1 MEEEKKELEVQ
12 EELSEE
18 TLKTEQ
24 VEEPVSEESPAIEKQ
39 EEQKE
44 TNDGLPKAKPIAKIE
59 DERPY
64 EEIIETAR
72 LDFVKFYGKNRR
84 LSYIMMAIVMVV
96 AVGSVIL
103 ITQTAQIF
111 KILGW
116 VLIGSAVVG
125 MLVFYILTKNRIPA
139 RTQDYIKLINNI
151 LNGYNYTD
159 NNVTDAVTDEKEK
172 LDLSDLIV
180 DGVYKDLGNIASRNV
195 IHGKYN
201 GHSFTAADLGLY
213 NNAQGR
219 KRLSVFVGKYVA
231 SQNSLHF
238 TDHFIINIKKK
249 ENAVDLP
256 TGVENLT
263 VLLEEESFVIYGP
276 KDTDVKKVFGTKF
289 IPALRKIELDDILL
303 NANFVL
309 WAGHSTAYL
318 SYTDDIMTLP
328 FQSEFKGDA
337 NNKYRKDLY
346 DVLAAFDLINK

>member
-18 TLKTEQ
+18 TLETEQ
-24 VEEPVSEESPAIEKQ
+24 VKEPVSEETPAIEKQ
-39 EEQKE
+39 EKQKDV
-44 TNDGLPKAKPIAKIE
+44 NDALPKAKPIEKIN

-64 EEIIETAR
+64 EQIIESAR
-72 LDFVKFYGKNRR
+72 LDFVKFYNKNRR
-84 LSYIMMAIVMVV
+84 ISYIMMAVVMAV
-96 AVGSVIL
+96 AVGSVVL
-103 ITQTAQIF
+103 ITQSAFVF
-111 KILGW
+111 KVIGW
-116 VLIGSAVVG
+116 ALIGSAVVG
-125 MLVFYILTKNRIPA
+125 MLVFYILTKNKMPA
-139 RTQDYIKLINNI
+139 KTQEYIKLINDI

-159 NNVTDAVTDEKEK
+159 NAVSDACTDEKEK
-172 LDLSDLIV
+172 LDLSELIV

-201 GHSFTAADLGLY
+201 NHSFTAADLGLY

-231 SQNSLHF
+231 MQNSQHF

-249 ENAVDLP
+249 ENSVDLP
-256 TGVENLT
+256 TGIDNLT
-263 VLLEEESFVIYGP
+263 VLLEEENFVIYGP
-276 KDTDVKKVFGTKF
+276 KDADVKKALGTKL

-303 NANFVL
+303 NVNFVF

-346 DVLAAFDLINK
+346 DVLAAFELINK